1 MILFSEPILKPF
13 YSGRFGNL
21 PEVQPVARFV
31 MQLSAEITKSFAWH
45 NAMVGNGTGPFIKR
59 RHHHWQHR
67 IASSNVTVLQRGPVV
82 EVQWQRSSDLFTTRY
97 HFMGL
102 LVLSQFRAGFGENLE
117 ADFKQLLCSQITRKD
132 HSGVLNFCELL
143 GHSGAFKS
151 NLKHSEAADSP
162 IKMHLLD
169 SETIANRRSSQATPK
184 NSAVWPTMR
193 VATQAATQCPVTK
206 NFSLASFYNVHR

>member
-1 MILFSEPILKPF
+1 
-13 YSGRFGNL
+13 
-21 PEVQPVARFV
+21 
-31 MQLSAEITKSFAWH
+31 
-45 NAMVGNGTGPFIKR
+45 MVGNGTGPFIKR
-59 RHHHWQHR
+59 RHWQHR
-67 IASSNVTVLQRGPVV
+67 IASSNVTVLQRSPVV

-102 LVLSQFRAGFGENLE
+102 LVLSQFRAGFGEKFSPNLE

-151 NLKHSEAADSP
+151 ILKHSEAADSP

-193 VATQAATQCPVTK
+193 PTMRVATQAATQRPVTK